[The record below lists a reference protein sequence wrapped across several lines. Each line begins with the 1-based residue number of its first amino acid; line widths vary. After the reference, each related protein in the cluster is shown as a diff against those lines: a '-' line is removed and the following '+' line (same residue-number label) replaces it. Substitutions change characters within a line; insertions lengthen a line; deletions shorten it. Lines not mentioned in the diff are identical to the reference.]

1 MSGDTGRRWV
11 EALAAWA
18 IPDHL
23 LAAAPRDP
31 HRFDVGRFARIA
43 AAAEEEAAGSADR
56 PSLRRAREA
65 MPAGGTVLDVGCG
78 VGAASLPLLPP
89 AATAIGVDP
98 QPDMLTAYAERAR
111 ARGATVTTVVGRW
124 PEVGPDVPAADV
136 VVCHHVLYNVP
147 DLAAFATALTEH
159 ARRRVVVELSRRH
172 PLAWTAPYWRA
183 LHDLERPDG
192 PTSDDAVAAL
202 SEAGIRVTVAHWDAP
217 NRLRDEDPA
226 QRLAFVRDRLCV
238 GPERDAELAA
248 AIAAAPPPAVRPVT
262 TLWWDVP

>member
-1 MSGDTGRRWV
+1 M
-11 EALAAWA
+11 AWA
-18 IPDHL
+18 IPDEL

-43 AAAEEEAAGSADR
+43 AAAEDASTGDS
-56 PSLRRAREA
+56 PSLRRARA
-65 MPAGGTVLDVGCG
+65 AVPAGGSVLDVGCG
-78 VGAASLPLLPP
+78 VGAASLALIPP
-89 AATAIGVDP
+89 AATVIGVDP

-111 ARGATVTTVVGRW
+111 ARGAEVTTVVGRW
-124 PEVGPDVPAADV
+124 PDVSADVPDADV

-147 DLAAFATALTEH
+147 DLAGFAAALTGH

-183 LHDLERPDG
+183 LHGLDRPDG

-202 SEAGIRVTVAHWDAP
+202 AEAGIRPEMEHWDAP
-217 NRLRDEDPA
+217 NRLRDEDPR
-226 QRLAFVRDRLCV
+226 QRLAFVRERLCV

-248 AIAAAPPPAVRPVT
+248 AIAAAPPPTVRPVT
-262 TLWWDVP
+262 TLCWDVT